1 MTTKEEVYIYLDY
14 LRDSGICNMFGAGSY
29 IEDQFKLTEDV
40 AKTFLLGWMKEVE
53 NGTWDMETHTG
64 QVFE

>member
-1 MTTKEEVYIYLDY
+1 
-14 LRDSGICNMFGAGSY
+14 MFGAGSY